1 MKKQILVLSILIF
14 IFLFSCTKNSSPPE
28 ETLSAPSNLI
38 LEQLDPQNILISWQ
52 DNSDNEDGFQI
63 DRKIGESDW
72 VEEYQTLNANSTTFI
87 DSNLII
93 IGTYSY
99 RVRAFRDLEF
109 SEYIETSLEFHYND
123 VSSMYPSFGE
133 QINLEPNKSFN
144 YSINLFDEDGNPVDR
159 IYEVWFKFLSKPEGT
174 NINDSLFQINDS
186 ILVQANNGVATVILN
201 SGTISGNVSLKTF
214 TYNSSNSEI
223 SNINSNII
231 IVSGPPFSADISIG
245 GINTAEDIGGGNWRI
260 DVEALLKD
268 FFGNPVN
275 YGTAAYFSL
284 PNNPEWAVIEPN
296 SYVGNYNTEGDS
308 IAGTCFT
315 SLSYAGS
322 HTNEVIT
329 ITVNLSELSE
339 LEEFTLP
346 IQYSF
351 FDITILPQDLF
362 WIENDPSIPDTLA
375 QTFQIQCIDGQHNP
389 INDQKILFTA
399 SLGIPVDMETDDDD
413 DPFTEMTGVV
423 GGNGRI
429 DKEWLFNKSECPPPE
444 GHEPGTIS
452 GTITISIP
460 GTDVEEFIS
469 ITLYRYPEAK

>member
-1 MKKQILVLSILIF
+1 M
-14 IFLFSCTKNSSPPE
+14 
-28 ETLSAPSNLI
+28 
-38 LEQLDPQNILISWQ
+38 
-52 DNSDNEDGFQI
+52 
-63 DRKIGESDW
+63 
-72 VEEYQTLNANSTTFI
+72 
-87 DSNLII
+87 
-93 IGTYSY
+93 
-99 RVRAFRDLEF
+99 
-109 SEYIETSLEFHYND
+109 
-123 VSSMYPSFGE
+123 
-133 QINLEPNKSFN
+133 
-144 YSINLFDEDGNPVDR
+144 
-159 IYEVWFKFLSKPEGT
+159 
-174 NINDSLFQINDS
+174 
-186 ILVQANNGVATVILN
+186 
-201 SGTISGNVSLKTF
+201 
-214 TYNSSNSEI
+214 
-223 SNINSNII
+223 
-231 IVSGPPFSADISIG
+231 
-245 GINTAEDIGGGNWRI
+245 
-260 DVEALLKD
+260 
-268 FFGNPVN
+268 
-275 YGTAAYFSL
+275 
-284 PNNPEWAVIEPN
+284 
-296 SYVGNYNTEGDS
+296 
-308 IAGTCFT
+308 
-315 SLSYAGS
+315 
-322 HTNEVIT
+322 
-329 ITVNLSELSE
+329 NLSELSE